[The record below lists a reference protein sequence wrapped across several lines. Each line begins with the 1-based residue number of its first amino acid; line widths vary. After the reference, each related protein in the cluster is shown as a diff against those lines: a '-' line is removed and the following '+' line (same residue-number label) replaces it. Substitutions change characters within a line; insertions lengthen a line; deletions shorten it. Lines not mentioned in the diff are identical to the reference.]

1 MKYLITI
8 TFTLLV
14 LTLNAGVVLPISGG
28 SPIVTEA
35 VELSVD
41 ASIAKLF
48 KKAEFNNSKGC
59 LSFILEGQIEF
70 IQIVNAEGELKYQL
84 PVFANSVNICKK
96 IFPGEGEFKL
106 GFMID
111 GQSEV
116 QFTDVTVK

>member
-1 MKYLITI
+1 MKYLLTI
-8 TFTLLV
+8 TFAVLV
-14 LTLNAGVVLPISGG
+14 LVLNASVDLPISG
-28 SPIVTEA
+28 STLIETEA
-35 VELSVD
+35 VEVSVD

-48 KKAEFNNSKGC
+48 KKAEFNNNKGC
-59 LSFILEGQIEF
+59 LSFTLEGQIEF